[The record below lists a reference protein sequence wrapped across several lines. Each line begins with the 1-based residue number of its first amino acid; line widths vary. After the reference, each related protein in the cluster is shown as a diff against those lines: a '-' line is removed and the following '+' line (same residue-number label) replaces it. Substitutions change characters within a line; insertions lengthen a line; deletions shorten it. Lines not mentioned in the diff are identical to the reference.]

1 VFQCSKILAVEQTPK
16 AIRCPQCGS
25 LMRLALAPGGR
36 GPRSLRCEQCDRFD
50 PLKADDVIGWL
61 KGELRPPK

>member
-1 VFQCSKILAVEQTPK
+1 MEQTHK

-25 LMRLALAPGGR
+25 PMSLKLSPGGK
-36 GPRSLRCEQCDRFD
+36 GPHSLRCEQCEALD
-50 PLKADDVIGWL
+50 PLTADGIAGWL

>member
-1 VFQCSKILAVEQTPK
+1 VFQRSKIPTVEQTPK
-16 AIRCPQCGS
+16 AIKCPQCGS

-36 GPRSLRCEQCDRFD
+36 GPRSLRCEQCDRLD
-50 PLKADDVIGWL
+50 PLKTDEVIGWL

>member
-1 VFQCSKILAVEQTPK
+1 MEQTPK

-25 LMRLALAPGGR
+25 LMRLAL
-36 GPRSLRCEQCDRFD
+36 RCEQCDRLD
-50 PLKADDVIGWL
+50 PLKADEVIGWL

>member
-1 VFQCSKILAVEQTPK
+1 MEQTPK

-25 LMRLALAPGGR
+25 LMRLALSPGDR
-36 GPRSLRCEQCDRFD
+36 GPRWLQCEQCDRLD

>member
-1 VFQCSKILAVEQTPK
+1 MFQRSKIPAVEQTPK

-36 GPRSLRCEQCDRFD
+36 GPRSLRCEQCDRLD
-50 PLKADDVIGWL
+50 PLKADEVIGWL

>member
-1 VFQCSKILAVEQTPK
+1 MEQTAK

-25 LMRLALAPGGR
+25 LMRLALAPGGK
-36 GPRSLRCEQCDRFD
+36 GPRSLQCRQCEQLD
-50 PLKADDVIGWL
+50 PFKAAEVSGWL